1 MAEKPLVFVLHG
13 MGVHD
18 KEGAWAK
25 PYIDAL
31 DAAIQ
36 RHGYAK
42 LAGGDSIAE
51 KVDFQPLSY
60 DSYFSDLLENWE
72 KNAKEIIE
80 AAGATEKETVE
91 NGLDWLSGASDTDD
105 NFAWSHVVDV
115 FLWRFSPYV
124 RKAIKSHIGKE
135 MAKKITERVDQSATG
150 IVNCSVV
157 SHSLGTAVASQV
169 LADLANGAWTPDDPN
184 GFDPRFFR
192 FMTLHTVANVSK
204 ILEISGYP
212 VYDGVVQPGPAG
224 EESSYCRR
232 FFNYRNQFDPFTM
245 VKTFDPGWQS
255 NFYNSKRVSHI
266 HEKNVHGLDHYASHP
281 LVHISMLRSFLGF
294 SIVSGGE
301 ELAATQNFDDIETD
315 KLKSAQ
321 VNKIKKAFGKT
332 GELITDTP
340 DLIDLMKGLTFFE
353 HEVGQ

>member
-1 MAEKPLVFVLHG
+1 MAEKPLVFILHG
-13 MGVHD
+13 MGVKD
-18 KEGAWAK
+18 KDGDWAQ

-31 DAAIQ
+31 DVAIK

-42 LAGGDSIAE
+42 LSGGKSIAE
-51 KVDFQPLSY
+51 AIDFHPLSY
-60 DSYFSDLLENWE
+60 DSYFKELLANWE
-72 KNAKEIIE
+72 DNAREIID
-80 AAGATEKETVE
+80 AAGTAEKDTVE

-105 NFAWSHVVDV
+105 NFVWSHVVDV

-135 MAKKITERVDQSATG
+135 IAERIAQRMDQSATG
-150 IVNCSVV
+150 IVKCSLV

-192 FMTLHTVANVSK
+192 FLTLHTVANVSK
-204 ILEISGYP
+204 ILEMGGYP

-224 EESSYCRR
+224 EATSYCRR

-245 VKTFDPGWQS
+245 VRTFDPGWEA
-255 NFYNSKRVSHI
+255 NLYNSKRISHI
-266 HEKNVHGLDHYASHP
+266 HEKNVHALAHYAAHP
-281 LVHISMLRSFLGF
+281 LVHISMFRSFLGF
-294 SIVSGGE
+294 STVSGDE
-301 ELAATQNFDDIETD
+301 ELAAIRNFDDIETD

-321 VNKIKKAFGKT
+321 VKKVRKAFDKT
-332 GELITDTP
+332 RELITDTP